1 MTVSK
6 SDEERIDMQLETSHI
21 DMKNEDL
28 DKYIF
33 THSDILG
40 RILFIYA
47 KLNPGI
53 MYVQGM
59 NEVCAVIYYTF
70 WMGGN
75 MVIKDDE
82 F

>member
-1 MTVSK
+1 MIVSK
-6 SDEERIDMQLETSHI
+6 VDDERIDMQSETSYI

-28 DKYIF
+28 DKYVF

-53 MYVQGM
+53 MYV
-59 NEVCAVIYYTF
+59 
-70 WMGGN
+70 
-75 MVIKDDE
+75 
-82 F
+82 